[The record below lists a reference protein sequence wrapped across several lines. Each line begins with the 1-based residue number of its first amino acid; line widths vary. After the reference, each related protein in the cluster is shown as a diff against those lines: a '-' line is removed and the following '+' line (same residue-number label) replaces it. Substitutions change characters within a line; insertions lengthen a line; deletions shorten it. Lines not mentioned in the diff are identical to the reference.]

1 MAIIFK
7 KLNSKEQLENPYIL
21 YLLLL
26 TFDEERL
33 QKVKNLNIELEKS
46 IEMLGLLASLTKVLA
61 LFTFVVKTNK
71 YATDL

>member
-7 KLNSKEQLENPYIL
+7 KWNSKEQLENPYIL

-26 TFDEERL
+26 TFDEESL
-33 QKVKNLNIELEKS
+33 KKVKNLNIELKKS

>member
-33 QKVKNLNIELEKS
+33 QKVKNLNIELKKS
-46 IEMLGLLASLTKVLA
+46 IEMLGLLASHTKVLA

>member
-33 QKVKNLNIELEKS
+33 QKVKNLNIELKKS

>member
-7 KLNSKEQLENPYIL
+7 KWNSKEQLENPYIL

-33 QKVKNLNIELEKS
+33 KKVKNLNIKLKKS